1 MKIGAKS
8 GSAEAS
14 AATFAAIGTRGVGC
28 RSLHPRAR
36 GIVAPIV
43 NVWEKVSCRIS
54 VGTRLKPCAT
64 GGRDEGCRCDGFTL
78 IELLAVIAIIA
89 ILAALLFPAIGT
101 SMRKAK
107 EGTCGSNLRQLGA
120 GLLLFAADNDGAL
133 PAGQGN
139 GGAWPAKIGP
149 YIGGVPSTNNILK
162 VLRCPSHSAPAVV
175 RLSNRDIVVGSYA
188 ALVKNTATTL
198 NDPYESIPNQ
208 RQGVFL
214 GWFGLGTGPVDLRP
228 LSMIPD
234 PKNTAMLTELA
245 HNRNDQA
252 GSGNIVLNIN
262 SLQIDPTSTGTQTG
276 WADANNVTL
285 LLHNG
290 RINYLFADG
299 SVGTFDY
306 NSTNVVGTGTPGAP
320 RGVWTVYPGD

>member
-1 MKIGAKS
+1 M
-8 GSAEAS
+8 
-14 AATFAAIGTRGVGC
+14 
-28 RSLHPRAR
+28 
-36 GIVAPIV
+36 
-43 NVWEKVSCRIS
+43 SCRIS
-54 VGTRLKPCAT
+54 VGIRSKRYAT
-64 GGRDEGCRCDGFTL
+64 GGRDEGRRCDGFTL

-89 ILAALLFPAIGT
+89 ILAALIFPAVGT
-101 SMRKAK
+101 SLRKAK

-188 ALVKNTATTL
+188 ALVSNAITL
-198 NDPYESIPNQ
+198 NDPYTTINYASRQ
-208 RQGVFL
+208 RVFL

-234 PKNTAMLTELA
+234 LSNTAMLTELA

-252 GSGNIVLNIN
+252 GYGNIVLNIN
-262 SLQIDPTSTGTQTG
+262 SFQIDPTSTGTQTG

-306 NSTNVVGTGTPGAP
+306 NSSSIVGTGTLGIP
-320 RGVWTVYPGD
+320 RGIWTVYPGD

>member
-1 MKIGAKS
+1 MFNVCDKMSYRIP
-8 GSAEAS
+8 
-14 AATFAAIGTRGVGC
+14 
-28 RSLHPRAR
+28 L
-36 GIVAPIV
+36 GIPS
-43 NVWEKVSCRIS
+43 KR
-54 VGTRLKPCAT
+54 CAT
-64 GGRDEGCRCDGFTL
+64 RGRDEGRLCDGFTL
-78 IELLAVIAIIA
+78 VELLAVIAIIA

-120 GLLLFAADNDGAL
+120 GLLLFAADNDCAL

-198 NDPYESIPNQ
+198 NDPYELIPNQ

-234 PKNTAMLTELA
+234 LRNTAMLTELA

-252 GSGNIVLNIN
+252 GSGNVIMNIN
-262 SLQIDPTSTGTQTG
+262 LQIDATSTGTQTG
-276 WADANNVTL
+276 WSDANNVTL